1 MIVASCIF
9 RLVYLRKNIRI
20 SMSPH
25 STIPTILQIIVRIMT
40 SSIQRFTIM
49 HISTEHIGIQILCQL
64 KRPILTFS
72 IIIIE
77 VNTLLDNT
85 QTNTM
90 FIVINLQIFIRHSGQ
105 IRINVF
111 KVTCT

>member
-1 MIVASCIF
+1 MHHFNFQNLCYSEKAGMLVTSCIF

-49 HISTEHIGIQILCQL
+49 HISTEHIGI
-64 KRPILTFS
+64 
-72 IIIIE
+72 
-77 VNTLLDNT
+77 
-85 QTNTM
+85 
-90 FIVINLQIFIRHSGQ
+90 
-105 IRINVF
+105 
-111 KVTCT
+111 